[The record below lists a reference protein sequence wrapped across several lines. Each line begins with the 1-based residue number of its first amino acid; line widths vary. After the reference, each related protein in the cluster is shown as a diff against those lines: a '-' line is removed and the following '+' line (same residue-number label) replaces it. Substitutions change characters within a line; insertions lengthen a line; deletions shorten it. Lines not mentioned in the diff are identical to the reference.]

1 MISPINFRF
10 KSLSH
15 YLIIALFKALCLIF
29 KLDKNTSRLIRES
42 WKVSNPMNTVWPSET
57 IPMISRMVASG
68 LWNFSFFQFHRHFY
82 FPFWAKMQY
91 DPNHKAFIPRSHNIL
106 SINQTQRNWVSISF
120 PGKKHEV
127 CIDRAMAIMP
137 SYGTPTIEF
146 GILKSGKLIRPHD
159 EVEKIIYQIKR
170 SDEIECS
177 WRKRTFSI
185 TAEQNGVKIK
195 IKGSGNLIF
204 SVRPFNMEGPSLI
217 DKLKLSPDL
226 RKLEGGM
233 SIDLD
238 KKPDLFHLSNHTSG
252 DSLRIITKQILKK
265 MSTQKK
271 TTNHIR
277 QKSKKQLRL
286 QIKDPR
292 GLSNGSFFYHQAKDC
307 QLFIKDLHPHPLP
320 KDLTK
325 KIKPAA
331 NGLYEAN
338 TILEEWFPSLS
349 EVKLP
354 KEFSEIFFNVK
365 NHLLTLWDFNTIT
378 PGSFTY
384 HHFWIRDAT
393 SMLHALM
400 LLGGTKPVKAIVSS
414 FKSMVNRNGLF
425 KSQAGE
431 WDANGQALWIIGE
444 YMKLSKDKKLI
455 LEMQKPIYKMLHWL
469 NQSTKTH
476 QGILP
481 PGFSAEHLGVSDWY
495 LWDNFWAMG
504 GISALFPFQEL
515 LPKYDLRTMYDTML
529 NNLNM
534 YLKKYKYYP
543 AALGRRKDAGM
554 IGSISAIYPLG
565 LIEFYNKK
573 MLETL
578 KILKKDH
585 IFQGAFFQDNIH
597 SGINP
602 YLTLQMAEALLHLGK
617 VDQAFEIFANI
628 LKRSSLAY
636 TFPEAIHPNINS
648 GCMGDGF
655 HGWAFAE
662 IIIFIKNIFFLE
674 LPKSIVFLAGLP
686 KSWFHEVVYMKKI
699 HTEHGLLDI
708 EKRKNKLIIRGFN
721 NVSPKRC
728 YLAIPHTSLKKVK
741 PISGVELTHYTNV
754 QNVFTTKLEGKILM
768 ELLPTKKNMEI
779 YL

>member
-1 MISPINFRF
+1 MAFNKGFRF
-10 KSLSH
+10 RSLSVF
-15 YLIIALFKALCLIF
+15 LKVTFFELLRLIF
-29 KLDKNTSRLIRES
+29 KLDKSISRLVKES
-42 WKVSNPMNTVWPSET
+42 WKVSNPMNTIWPSET
-57 IPMISRMVASG
+57 TPMVSHMLASG
-68 LWNFSFFQFHRHFY
+68 LWNFSFFQFHRNFY

-91 DPNHKAFIPRSHNIL
+91 DPNHKTFIPRSHNIL

-137 SYGTPTIEF
+137 GCGTPTIEF
-146 GILKSGKLIRPHD
+146 GIFESGKLIRPHD
-159 EVEKIIYQIKR
+159 EVEEIIYQLKR
-170 SDEIECS
+170 SDEIKCY

-185 TAEQNGVKIK
+185 KAEQNGVGIK
-195 IKGSGNLIF
+195 VKGGGNLIF
-204 SVRPFNMEGPSLI
+204 SVRPFNMEGPALI

-226 RKLEGGM
+226 RELEGEISLHFG
-233 SIDLD
+233 
-238 KKPDLFHLSNHTSG
+238 KKPDLFHLSNHNSG
-252 DSLRIITKQILKK
+252 DSLRMITKQISKRVSVKK
-265 MSTQKK
+265 KAADTGKG
-271 TTNHIR
+271 
-277 QKSKKQLRL
+277 SKKKLRM
-286 QIKDPR
+286 QVKDPR
-292 GLSNGSFFYHQAKDC
+292 GLSNASFFYHHTKDC
-307 QLFIKDLHPHPLP
+307 QLFIKDARPLPLP
-320 KDLTK
+320 KALTK
-325 KIKPAA
+325 KLKPTK
-331 NGLYEAN
+331 NGLYEADA
-338 TILEEWFPSLS
+338 ILEEWFPSLG
-349 EVKLP
+349 EAKLP
-354 KEFSEIFFNVK
+354 GKFSEIFFNVK

-393 SMLHALM
+393 PMLYALM
-400 LLGGTKPVKAIVSS
+400 LLGGNKPVKTIVSS
-414 FKSMVNRNGLF
+414 FKSMLSRSGLL

-431 WDANGQALWIIGE
+431 WDANGQALWIIGQ
-444 YMKLSKDKKLI
+444 YTKLSKDKQFI
-455 LEMQKPIYKMLHWL
+455 IEMQKSIYKMLHWL
-469 NQSTKTH
+469 ERSMKSH
-476 QGILP
+476 EGILP

-515 LPKYDLRTMYDTML
+515 LLKHDLRAMYDKML
-529 NNLNM
+529 KNLNI

-543 AALGRRKDAGM
+543 AALGRKKDAGM

-578 KILKKDH
+578 KILKKKH
-585 IFQGAFFQDNIH
+585 TFCGGFFQENIH

-617 VDQAFEIFANI
+617 ANQAFEIFTNI

-636 TFPEAIHPNINS
+636 TFPEAIHPNSNS

-674 LPKSIVFLAGLP
+674 LPNSIVFLAGFP
-686 KSWFHEVVYMKKI
+686 EAWFYEVIYLKKI
-699 HTEHGLLDI
+699 HTEYGLLDI
-708 EKRKNKLIIRGFN
+708 EKRKDKLIIRGFKN
-721 NVSPKRC
+721 IGPKKC
-728 YLAIPHTSLKKVK
+728 YLAISDKLLQKVRA
-741 PISGVELTHYTNV
+741 ISGVELSHYANTK
-754 QNVFTTKLEGKILM
+754 NVFTSKLEGKTLI
-768 ELLPTKKNMEI
+768 ELLPTRKNIEI